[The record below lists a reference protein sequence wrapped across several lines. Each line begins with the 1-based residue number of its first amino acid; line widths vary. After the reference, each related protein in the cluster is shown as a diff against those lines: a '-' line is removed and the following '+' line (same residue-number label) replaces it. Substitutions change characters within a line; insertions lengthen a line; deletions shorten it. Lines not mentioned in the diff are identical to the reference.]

1 MDTLMNAPSTGRQAA
16 EPAMPPELAP
26 ETFVLRRIFAERL
39 TSAHLP
45 MLRRMDANAR
55 MMASL
60 GGVRSDAQTKAYLE
74 RNLAHWSRQGFG
86 IWILRDPTTG
96 RVMGRAGLRH
106 LDIEGSPEVELAYA
120 LLPEFWGQGLATDVA
135 RACVTIGREWLGLP
149 SLVAL
154 TRPDNVASQRVL
166 IKAAFAPVREVIHKE
181 EPHVLFRTD

>member
-1 MDTLMNAPSTGRQAA
+1 MDTLMNAPSTGRHAA

-26 ETFVLRRIFAERL
+26 ATFVLRRVFAERL
-39 TSAHLP
+39 TPAHLP
-45 MLRRMDANAR
+45 MLRRMDANPR

-74 RNLAHWSRQGFG
+74 RNLAHWSRHGFG

-135 RACVTIGREWLGLP
+135 RACVTIGR
-149 SLVAL
+149 
-154 TRPDNVASQRVL
+154 
-166 IKAAFAPVREVIHKE
+166 
-181 EPHVLFRTD
+181 